1 MKKKLFARIN
11 SFMMAMVICIIAC
24 ASTPTYAA
32 EACDASEAEATE
44 QEEMSTRATTPS
56 MGLIDFAPGYVDL
69 PYGDAKTL
77 KSAVTL
83 YSASYKHIGTIQ
95 LPQNDGRIHRII
107 YKVSFIKDPYDQGNG
122 DVRLKVDFRRNGVS
136 IHKGEYN
143 YEDLANG
150 TIQAQF
156 EGVSAGQRI
165 EVYADAVTNPKYTSN
180 GNWRKLYIWNFEVYT
195 D

>member
-1 MKKKLFARIN
+1 MKKKLFAKI
-11 SFMMAMVICIIAC
+11 SILMMAMVMCVIAC
-24 ASTPTYAA
+24 ATTPVYAA
-32 EACDASEAEATE
+32 ECDADEAENIE
-44 QEEMSTRATTPS
+44 QEEMTARAATQS
-56 MGLIDFAPGYVDL
+56 MGPTEFDPGYVDL
-69 PYGDAKTL
+69 PYGDAKVL

-83 YSASYKHIGTIQ
+83 YSSSYKHIGTIQ

-107 YKVSFIKDPYDQGNG
+107 YKVRFIKDPYDQGNG

-136 IHKGEYN
+136 IHKGEYD
-143 YEDLANG
+143 YEDLVNG

-165 EVYADAVTNPKYTSN
+165 EVYADAVTNPDYTSN
-180 GNWRKLYIWNFEVYT
+180 AHWRKLYIWSFEVYT